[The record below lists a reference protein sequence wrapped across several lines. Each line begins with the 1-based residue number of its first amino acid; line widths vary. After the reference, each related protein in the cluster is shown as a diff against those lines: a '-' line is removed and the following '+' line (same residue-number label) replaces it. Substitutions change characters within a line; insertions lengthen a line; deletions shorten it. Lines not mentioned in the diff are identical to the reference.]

1 MGVILLYSFRFF
13 GAKLY
18 VYFEYDL
25 KSDICMYEAFTLG
38 VLLNSNVKVDVCGL
52 MKEISRVEE

>member
-52 MKEISRVEE
+52 M